1 MLSKTILTLLVTA
14 FSFTALFTSCSDDTI
29 GREKEKYQKVYV
41 EKVRKISLPQIYEF
55 SGNVEGLQQ
64 VKLSTKLMGEIIHM
78 PYEAGTHI
86 RKGQMLA
93 KIRSTDLEAKKQ
105 QVLANLTQAEAGLR
119 NMEINYNRVKNLYEK
134 KSATQKEM
142 DDITMAYDMA
152 KAQVE
157 AVKEMEKEIDD
168 VLSYSEIIAPF
179 DGYIVN
185 KFFEEGDI
193 AAPGHPL
200 MIVENFNGFKVVAY
214 VSASEVNRFSEGSNA
229 KIKIDAFD
237 NKTFYGKVSEINP
250 GGNPAS
256 RQFMVQIELNK
267 GQNTDMIKS
276 GMYAKVILEN
286 STRDILSINTGN
298 LVKRGQ
304 LTGVYTV
311 NDNNEASLRWIRPG
325 KKFEDKIEVL
335 AGLNAGDKVIK
346 NYSDVK
352 EGQKVEVL

>member
-1 MLSKTILTLLVTA
+1 
-14 FSFTALFTSCSDDTI
+14 
-29 GREKEKYQKVYV
+29 
-41 EKVRKISLPQIYEF
+41 
-55 SGNVEGLQQ
+55 
-64 VKLSTKLMGEIIHM
+64 
-78 PYEAGTHI
+78 
-86 RKGQMLA
+86 MLA

-119 NMEINYNRVKNLYEK
+119 NMEINYNRVKNLYKK